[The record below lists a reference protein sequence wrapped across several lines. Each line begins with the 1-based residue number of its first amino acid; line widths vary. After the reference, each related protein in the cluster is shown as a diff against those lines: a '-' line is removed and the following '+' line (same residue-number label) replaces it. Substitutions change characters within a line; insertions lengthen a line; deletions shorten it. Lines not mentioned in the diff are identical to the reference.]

1 MITFEPLRQ
10 YLKSNKHNFAWLC
23 LEVGIGKSTCTS
35 LRNDKVVS
43 LDMVEKICLKLNIEI
58 QQVMQYR
65 DDVTGE
71 TPDSTEAE
79 PEAKTY
85 SDTLVE
91 RNLEDIQRQM
101 KIDKKKY
108 EGKESEEVAY
118 LKSEPDF
125 SPLFDILK
133 DRGMMLS
140 VTERMIGLK
149 KGMLGRMK
157 NGVKVNYGNIKKLS
171 CFLSVPSRQLYM
183 DRNNPALFVKYE
195 NIVDSTESNVS
206 PL

>member
-43 LDMVEKICLKLNIEI
+43 LDIVEKICLKLNIEI

-149 KGMLGRMK
+149 KGILGRMK
-157 NGVKVNYGNIKKLS
+157 NGVKVDYGNIKKLS
-171 CFLSVPSRQLYM
+171 DFLSVPSRQLYT

>member
-43 LDMVEKICLKLNIEI
+43 LDIVEKICLKLNIEI

-101 KIDKKKY
+101 KIDRKKY
-108 EGKESEEVAY
+108 EGKEADEISY

-125 SPLFDILK
+125 SPLFEILK

-157 NGVKVNYGNIKKLS
+157 NGVKVNYENIKKLS
-171 CFLSVPSRQLYM
+171 DFLSVPSRQLYM

-195 NIVDSTESNVS
+195 NVVDSTKCSSS